1 MRREL
6 PADIAKLAD
15 ELAASPGPE
24 EVRRKQAIQ
33 TIIAGGSSPIRFYH
47 VVIINERTGQKFYMT
62 ETPVT
67 HSEGCTM
74 LSKLTKYEWRRNQLE
89 EFIY

>member
-1 MRREL
+1 MQREL
-6 PADIAKLAD
+6 PESIAKLAD
-15 ELAASPGPE
+15 ELAAGPSPE
-24 EVRRKQAIQ
+24 QVRRKQAIQ

-47 VVIINERTGQKFYMT
+47 VVVINERTGQKFYMT

>member
-1 MRREL
+1 MGCVL
-6 PADIAKLAD
+6 PADIAKLAN
-15 ELAASPGPE
+15 ELAASPGDE
-24 EVRRKQAIQ
+24 EVRRNQAIQ
-33 TIIAGGSSPIRFYH
+33 TIIAGGSSLIRFYH
-47 VVIINERTGQKFYMT
+47 VVVINERTGQKFYMT

-89 EFIY
+89 EFVY